1 MFLTTYAKRM
11 NGEQNALAMAMAMAR
26 LESMLF
32 PDLSRAKQNRRRSAC
47 FDREFWGG

>member
-11 NGEQNALAMAMAMAR
+11 NGEQNALAMAR